1 MKKSRVKSQNNVP
14 FLLSLSTDIPV
25 VSMIMP
31 MIMPMTGN
39 PDTDFAA
46 MMIPHHQR
54 AIEMAKI
61 ELQYGTDFRTS
72 FWAYFSEF
80 L

>member
-25 VSMIMP
+25 VS